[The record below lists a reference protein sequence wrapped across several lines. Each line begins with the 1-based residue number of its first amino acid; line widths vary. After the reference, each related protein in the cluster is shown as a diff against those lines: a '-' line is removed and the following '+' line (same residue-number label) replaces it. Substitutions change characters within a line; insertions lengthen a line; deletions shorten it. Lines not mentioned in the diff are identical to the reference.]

1 MGFKQRERANNV
13 AMSDQPTVAKVL
25 EKRQDASRRK
35 LRMLFIVVLLV
46 AMGFVAGDW
55 FSPKAGFLK
64 TLVYGAGGIHITSD
78 PSGAEVL
85 VDGIVIGVTPFRL
98 DAMLSGKYTLQV
110 RHPYHPPHIEPLLI
124 ERGSSHRFAINF
136 QPAYGSLSLASNP
149 VGATVKLDGEL
160 LTQVTPMQLPQLQ
173 AGNHQVVFSI
183 FGRKVIEREIEV
195 LPGASENLV
204 VELNRTDSS
213 ALTVNTHPSWATVNL
228 LHIPVKYEPGVRVPT
243 GEYLIEVRASGYE
256 SQTRNEKLRVG
267 INVIDITLKRVNAE
281 LNVVTT
287 PADTRIVV
295 RVGRDVNSRVY
306 TKNMVLPTGP
316 IEVLVQ
322 KKGYRTIVKR
332 IDLSPS
338 GRYLKLTLERI
349 NVVIGQRIR
358 DAFRDGS
365 GHAPE
370 VVVIGDG
377 SAARPGG
384 RGYVNITDP
393 FAIGVAEVTVGEY
406 RVFAA
411 ATGGETPVVK
421 GADSDEHPIAKISWS
436 NAVAYTQWLTK
447 QTGNRY
453 RLPSETEWAYVA
465 YSGSIEGA
473 VCERGNVADQSLGK
487 IFRKWE
493 TEACDDGHVRLA
505 PVRSFA
511 PNSLGVYD
519 LTGNVSEWVQDC
531 GRTGCDS
538 HVIRGSAWDTTDDV
552 SGLEYSGSS
561 FDPGDTRGMRIVREL

>member
-1 MGFKQRERANNV
+1 
-13 AMSDQPTVAKVL
+13 MSDQPTASKAF
-25 EKRQDASRRK
+25 EKRQDANRRK
-35 LRMLFIVVLLV
+35 LRMLFIVVLVV
-46 AMGFVAGDW
+46 AIGFVAGDW
-55 FSPKAGFLK
+55 FSAKAGFLK

-85 VDGIVIGVTPFRL
+85 VDGIVIGVTPFNL

-195 LPGASENLV
+195 LPGSSESLV
-204 VELNRTDSS
+204 VELNRMDSS

-228 LHIPVKYEPGVRVPT
+228 LYVPVKYEPGVRVPT

-267 INVIDITLKRVNAE
+267 VNVIDITLKRVNAK
-281 LNVVTT
+281 LIVVTT

-295 RVGRDVNSRVY
+295 RAGRDVNSRVY
-306 TKNMVLPTGP
+306 TNNMVLPTGP
-316 IEVLVQ
+316 VEVRVR

-338 GRYLKLTLERI
+338 GRHLELTLERI
-349 NVVIGQRIR
+349 SVVIGQRIR

-377 SAARPGG
+377 SATRPGG
-384 RGYVNITDP
+384 RGYVNMTDP
-393 FAIGVAEVTVGEY
+393 FAIGVAEVTIGEY
-406 RVFAA
+406 RTFTAD
-411 ATGGETPVVK
+411 TGREIPVVK

-436 NAVAYTQWLTK
+436 NAVAYTRWLTK

-465 YSGSIEGA
+465 YSGSIGGS
-473 VCERGNVADQSLGK
+473 VCKRGNVADQSLRK

-493 TEACDDGHVRLA
+493 VEACDDGHVRLA

-538 HVIRGSAWDTTDDV
+538 HVVRGSAWDDTDDV
-552 SGLEYSGSS
+552 PGLEYSGSS

>member
-1 MGFKQRERANNV
+1 
-13 AMSDQPTVAKVL
+13 MSDQPTASKAF
-25 EKRQDASRRK
+25 EKRQDANRRK
-35 LRMLFIVVLLV
+35 LRMLFIVVLVV
-46 AMGFVAGDW
+46 AIGFVAGDW
-55 FSPKAGFLK
+55 FSAKAGFLK

-195 LPGASENLV
+195 LPGSSESLV
-204 VELNRTDSS
+204 VELNRMDSS

-228 LHIPVKYEPGVRVPT
+228 LYVPVKYEPGVRVPT

-267 INVIDITLKRVNAE
+267 VNVIDITLKRVNAK
-281 LNVVTT
+281 LIVVTT

-295 RVGRDVNSRVY
+295 RAGRDVNSRVY
-306 TKNMVLPTGP
+306 TNNMVLPTGP
-316 IEVLVQ
+316 VEVRVQ
-322 KKGYRTIVKR
+322 KKGYRTKVKR

-338 GRYLKLTLERI
+338 GRHLELTLERI
-349 NVVIGQRIR
+349 SVVIGQRIR

-377 SAARPGG
+377 SATRPGG
-384 RGYVNITDP
+384 RGYVNMTDP
-393 FAIGVAEVTVGEY
+393 FAIGVAEVTIGEY
-406 RVFAA
+406 RTFTAD
-411 ATGGETPVVK
+411 TGREIPVVK

-436 NAVAYTQWLTK
+436 NAVAYTRWLTK

-465 YSGSIEGA
+465 YSGSIGGS
-473 VCERGNVADQSLGK
+473 VCKRGNVADQSLRK

-493 TEACDDGHVRLA
+493 VEACDDGHVRLA

-538 HVIRGSAWDTTDDV
+538 HVVRGSAWDDTDDV
-552 SGLEYSGSS
+552 PGLEYSGSS